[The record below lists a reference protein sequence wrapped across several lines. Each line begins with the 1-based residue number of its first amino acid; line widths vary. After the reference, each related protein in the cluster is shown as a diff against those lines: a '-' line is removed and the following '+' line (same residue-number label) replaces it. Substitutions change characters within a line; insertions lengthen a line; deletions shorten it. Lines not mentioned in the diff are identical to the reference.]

1 MPKADKSTVEQ
12 RIREVSVMLINGDCR
27 EFIVLYCS
35 ENWNI
40 GERQADK
47 YISRA
52 KTLVEKSVKR
62 KLEFDYAKA
71 VRRYDNLY
79 KLSLEKKDY
88 KTALS
93 VNKELTS
100 LQGLLKQ
107 QVEHAGEVQFICS
120 VPD

>member
-1 MPKADKSTVEQ
+1 MSKADKSTVEQ
-12 RIREVSVMLINGDCR
+12 RIKEVSVMLINGSSR
-27 EFIVLYCS
+27 EVIVLHCS
-35 ENWNI
+35 KYWSI

-47 YISRA
+47 YIVRA
-52 KTLVEKSVKR
+52 KTLVEKSVCR
-62 KLEFDYAKA
+62 KLEYDYAKA
-71 VRRYDNLY
+71 IRRYEDLY
-79 KLSLEKKDY
+79 RLSIEKKDY

-93 VNKELTS
+93 VNKEITA